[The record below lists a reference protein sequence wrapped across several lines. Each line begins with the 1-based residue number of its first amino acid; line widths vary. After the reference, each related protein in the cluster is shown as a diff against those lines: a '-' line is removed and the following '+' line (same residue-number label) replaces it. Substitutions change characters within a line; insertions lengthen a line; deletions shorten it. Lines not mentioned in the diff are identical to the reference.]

1 MSSAAWT
8 EVDSNCWP
16 LNHNAT
22 DPNKTHENFNR
33 FVTIKALHICRE
45 LH

>member
-8 EVDSNCWP
+8 GLNNCQH
-16 LNHNAT
+16 LNHSAT
-22 DPNKTHENFNR
+22 DPNKTHKNLNGL
-33 FVTIKALHICRE
+33 VTIKAPYIICRE